1 MPNRRRR
8 HRLGERRC
16 DGSPRPREAGHA
28 PCLQFWSSVSS
39 LVRAR
44 RGATLGPTRPPTSA
58 RSRKGVSGRQIA
70 RPLDHQRSSLP
81 VLVSGGRC
89 QHIRGV
95 VLPAVACHEHADTN
109 PPGGLDPA
117 RSLTEEAFVTSL
129 TSEPI
134 TITRQL
140 MARDVVPCSWALP
153 SVSVG
158 ADGHYLP
165 TLRLT
170 LRFNARWPTRAPE
183 APICTGRNGGRADV
197 HSGARVTGAAHRH
210 LEDVQGGGL

>member
-1 MPNRRRR
+1 MPNRCRR

-89 QHIRGV
+89 QHIPGV
-95 VLPAVACHEHADTN
+95 VLPAVSCHEHAETN
-109 PPGGLDPA
+109 PPGDPYPA
-117 RSLTEEAFVTSL
+117 PSLTEEALVTSL
-129 TSEPI
+129 TSETDHHNAPTHGPRRGPI
-134 TITRQL
+134 L
-140 MARDVVPCSWALP
+140 VGALP

-165 TLRLT
+165 TLRLD
-170 LRFNARWPTRAPE
+170 LGFNARSPTRAR
-183 APICTGRNGGRADV
+183 GADL
-197 HSGARVTGAAHRH
+197 H
-210 LEDVQGGGL
+210 